1 MRATVMNKPR
11 IKAIPRETEI
21 EQAKASNPLAS
32 VWVSANAGSGK
43 THVLAERVIRLLLEG
58 VNPSCV
64 VCLTYT
70 KAAAALMANRVFE
83 RLSKWTGLSDE
94 ELSAEI
100 GKLDGI
106 APGPARLSEARR
118 LFARALETP
127 GGLKIQTIHAFCQ
140 MILGR
145 FPLEANIAG
154 RFDLVDDEAAGEL
167 MKEARRLLLQAVR
180 PGEADPLSAAVF
192 GIIAKYGEHGL
203 EKLLES
209 ARESRLREAL
219 AAFARDFTEGGES
232 AARLGQFLEIGE
244 EEDEASIAA
253 EAWPLPSVTMADLQH
268 IGSLAGSLGGKLPAA
283 FAAKIASALVM
294 TDPLPRIEQLREVL
308 NKEGGVSNK
317 DAVAKGLSA
326 SLPQIHGLLD
336 GLEADL
342 AANADKLKRLETARL
357 SAWGFRVIGAFL
369 RHYGVLKARRSLLDH
384 DDVIDRTVKLLTQ
397 SDAAAWV
404 QFKLDQGIDHILVDE
419 AQDTSPAQWRVIL
432 ALAEEFFAGETAR
445 AKGRTLFAVGD
456 EKQSI
461 YSFQGARPEVFAK
474 TGREI
479 KRRAKDAGMKYDDA
493 KLNLSFRSAHDVL
506 KAVDQVFA
514 RPGNRQGLSFDGVYN
529 DHEPIREHGPGRVE
543 IWPLAAAEETAET
556 PEDWTQGGS
565 FETKPAV
572 KLAVAIAAEIERWI
586 KGGQVNEATGKV
598 IQPGDIMVLV
608 RRRGPLVHALSREL
622 KNRQIPVSGADR
634 LKLTGHIAV
643 KDLIA
648 IANFCL
654 LPDDSLS
661 LAALLRSPVFGL
673 ADDELTDL
681 AAGRAPQKSLY
692 DMLLGAAGSSPKL
705 AAIADEL
712 ARWRAE
718 SAQLPVFDFF
728 ARLLGRDEVRA
739 RLMQRLGVEAGD
751 VIDEFLNHSLASET
765 AGLSGLQ
772 EFVETMLAAEPEI
785 KREMNAV
792 QNEVRIMTV
801 HAAKGQEAPIVF
813 LVEPPPVSIKH
824 ANLFAVSES
833 PPLFVWEPAAGLAN
847 SKTRAF
853 HASRQDMQAQEFR
866 RLLYVGM
873 TRAED
878 RLIICGFASKKQSK
892 NAETWLAMVRDSLA
906 PQAAF
911 VRTAPHPSLEGET
924 LIWQTTSEKAPE
936 PDADEDDSAEA
947 PPLPAGMLAPLPAAR
962 HAARPLSPSSASLI
976 IEPETMPPQD
986 ASPVSGGGPDAP
998 SAAIRRGL
1006 ATHKLLEVLP
1016 GLPQED
1022 WEESGARY
1030 LERAVPDL
1038 AQASRALIL
1047 EKVLSVLRQADFA
1060 PAFAPGSQAEVPIMG
1075 RLRIR
1080 GEERVISGKIDRI
1093 AVSADEVLLIDYKTN
1108 ALPPDVI
1115 PQTYAAQ
1122 MALYRA
1128 LVQPLYP
1135 GRKVSAALLFT
1146 ETATLRSLD
1155 PAMLDAALEA
1165 LTDS

>member
-1 MRATVMNKPR
+1 MLVTAMSKPR
-11 IKAIPRETEI
+11 IKAIPQETEVQ
-21 EQAKASNPLAS
+21 QAKASNPLAS

-58 VNPSCV
+58 ANPSCV

-83 RLSKWTGLSDE
+83 RLSKWTGLSDDA
-94 ELSAEI
+94 LSAELK
-100 GKLDGI
+100 KLDGTV
-106 APGPARLSEARR
+106 PGPERLSEARR

-167 MKEARRLLLQAVR
+167 MKEARRLLLQAVK
-180 PGEADPLSAAVF
+180 PGEADPLSVAVF
-192 GIIAKYGEHGL
+192 GIIANYGEHGL
-203 EKLLES
+203 ETLLDN
-209 ARESRLREAL
+209 ARESRLRETL
-219 AAFARDFTEGGES
+219 ARFAREFTDGGGS
-232 AARLGQFLEIGE
+232 ATRLGQFLEIGG

-253 EAWPLPSVTMADLQH
+253 EAWPLPSVSIADLQR
-268 IGSLAGSLGGKLPAA
+268 IASLAGAQKGVRASS
-283 FAAKIASALVM
+283 FAVSIGEALTTTDPVQRFERLSALLK
-294 TDPLPRIEQLREVL
+294 PNGEVSH
-308 NKEGGVSNK
+308 KK
-317 DAVAKGLSA
+317 DISSGLSV
-326 SLPQIHGLLD
+326 SFPSISELLER
-336 GLEADL
+336 LESDL
-342 AANADKLKRLETARL
+342 AQVSDKLKRLETMRL
-357 SAWGFRVIGAFL
+357 STWGFRVIGAFL
-369 RHYGVLKARRSLLDH
+369 SHYGVLKARRSLLDH

-397 SDAAAWV
+397 SDAGAWV

-432 ALAEEFFAGETAR
+432 ALAEDFFAGETAR
-445 AKGRTLFAVGD
+445 ARGRTLFAVGD

-474 TGREI
+474 TGRDI
-479 KRRAKDAGMKYDDA
+479 RQRAGHADMKYDEA
-493 KLNLSFRSAHDVL
+493 KLNLSFRSTHDVL
-506 KAVDQVFA
+506 KAVDQVFM
-514 RPGNRQGLSFDGVYN
+514 RNENREGLSFDGVYN
-529 DHEPIREHGPGRVE
+529 DHQPIREHGPGRVE
-543 IWPLAAAEETAET
+543 VWPLVKAQAVEEA

-565 FETKPAV
+565 FESKPAV
-572 KLAVAIAAEIERWI
+572 RLAVAIAAEIERWI
-586 KGGQVNEATGKV
+586 RGRQINEATGKE
-598 IQPGDIMVLV
+598 IQPRDIMVLV
-608 RRRGPLVHALSREL
+608 RRRGPLVHSLSREL

-661 LAALLRSPVFGL
+661 LAALLRSPVFGVT
-673 ADDELTDL
+673 DDELTDL
-681 AAGRAPQKSLY
+681 AAGRAPQQSLY
-692 DMLLGAAGSSPKL
+692 DMLLAAAGNSPKL

-712 ARWRAE
+712 ARWRVE
-718 SAQLPVFDFF
+718 SAQLPVFDFY
-728 ARLLGRDEVRA
+728 ARLLSRDEVRA

-751 VIDEFLNHSLASET
+751 VIDEFLNHSLASEA

-772 EFVETMLAAEPEI
+772 EFVETLLAAEPEI
-785 KREMNAV
+785 KREMNAA

-813 LVEPPPVSIKH
+813 LVDPPPVPVKH
-824 ANLFAVSES
+824 LTLFAVSES
-833 PPLFVWEPAAGLAN
+833 PPLFVWEPVADLAN

-853 HASRQDMQAQEFR
+853 HASRKNMQAQEFR

-878 RLIICGFASKKQSK
+878 RLIICGFANKKQS
-892 NAETWLAMVRDSLA
+892 NTAETWLAMVRDSLA
-906 PQAAF
+906 LEQKF
-911 VRTAPHPSLEGET
+911 IQTAPHPSLDGET
-924 LIWQTTSEKAPE
+924 LIWQTTSGKAPE
-936 PDADEDDSAEA
+936 PDADEDNSAETA
-947 PPLPAGMLAPLPAAR
+947 PLPAGVLAPLPAAR
-962 HAARPLSPSSASLI
+962 HTARPLSPSSASLI
-976 IEPETMPPQD
+976 IESEAMPPQD
-986 ASPVSGGGPDAP
+986 TSPVSGSGPDAP

-1022 WEESGARY
+1022 WEEAGARY
-1030 LERAVPDL
+1030 LERAMQDM
-1038 AQASRALIL
+1038 AHTARALIM
-1047 EKVLSVLRQADFA
+1047 EKVLSVLRHPAFA
-1060 PAFAPGSQAEVPIMG
+1060 PAFSPNSQAEVPVMG
-1075 RLRIR
+1075 RLLIR

-1108 ALPPDVI
+1108 AMPPDVI
-1115 PQTYAAQ
+1115 PPTYAAQ

-1128 LVQPLYP
+1128 LIQPLFP
-1135 GRKVSAALLFT
+1135 SRKVSAALLFT
-1146 ETATLRSLD
+1146 ETATLHSL
-1155 PAMLDAALEA
+1155 PGPMLDAALEA